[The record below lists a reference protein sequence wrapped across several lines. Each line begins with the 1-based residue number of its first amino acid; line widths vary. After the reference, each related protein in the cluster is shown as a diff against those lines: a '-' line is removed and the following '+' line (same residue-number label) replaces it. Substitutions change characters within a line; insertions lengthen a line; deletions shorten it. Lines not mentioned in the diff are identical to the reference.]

1 MSVNHC
7 KAANQLAKS
16 RNFDLDYICL
26 WMYLLDN
33 SCNTG
38 QVFILQYFN
47 SMISELVNEL
57 TCISSS
63 Q

>member
-1 MSVNHC
+1 MSVHHC

-16 RNFDLDYICL
+16 RNFAWDYKCL

-33 SCNTG
+33 SCNIG

-47 SMISELVNEL
+47 SSIGERVNEV